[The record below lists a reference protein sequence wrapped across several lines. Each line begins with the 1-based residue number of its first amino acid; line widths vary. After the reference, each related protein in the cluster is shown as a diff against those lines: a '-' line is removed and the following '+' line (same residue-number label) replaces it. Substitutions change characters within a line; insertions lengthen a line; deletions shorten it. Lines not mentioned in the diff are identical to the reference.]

1 MWLNESVQARARV
14 CVIEFARFEN
24 HPWRLSASVDLVFG
38 TAMLHT
44 GAEAIRRLRSFS
56 RAQNGPYLGQRQG
69 NDAVTP
75 KRSG

>member
-1 MWLNESVQARARV
+1 MWLNESVQASARV

-38 TAMLHT
+38 TATLHA

-56 RAQNGPYLGQRQG
+56 GAQNGPFPGQRQG

-75 KRSG
+75 KRAG